1 MDSQTL
7 WMARIET
14 NLPSQHYYS
23 SANKAR
29 SNDVDPPI
37 LAAAPAAIAILP
49 KGRINVIR

>member
-29 SNDVDPPI
+29 SDGVDPAI
-37 LAAAPAAIAILP
+37 LAAALAAIAILA